1 MSLTTTSPSGG
12 ELGPGEW
19 AVQGDVLLEDLSETV
34 GRPLL
39 REGVE
44 TVSGLLLDLL
54 ERPPEV
60 GDRVEWQGAI
70 FEVSEVADMVAAR
83 CLVRLSPGSETENP
97 TA

>member
-1 MSLTTTSPSGG
+1 MG
-12 ELGPGEW
+12 ELAPGEW
-19 AVQGDVLLEDLSETV
+19 TVQGDVLLEDLSETV

-60 GDRVEWQGAI
+60 GDKVDWQGAT
-70 FEVSEVADMVAAR
+70 FEVWEVADMVAAL
-83 CLVRLSPGSETENP
+83 CLVRLQPEPEAEKP
-97 TA
+97 TL